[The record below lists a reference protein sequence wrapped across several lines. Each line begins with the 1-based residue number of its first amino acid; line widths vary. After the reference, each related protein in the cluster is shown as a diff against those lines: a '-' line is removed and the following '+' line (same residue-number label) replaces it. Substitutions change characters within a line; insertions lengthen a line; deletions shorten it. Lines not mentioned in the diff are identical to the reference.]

1 MTTMNTSGALRLG
14 ELTDADRAGWEPLAC
29 GYKAFYETEVSAA
42 GYDEAWARLRG
53 GGLMLGLGAWL
64 PADPADQPAGQPGQ
78 PGHLGQPDR
87 LVGIAHAVFH
97 GSIWADQVCYLQDLF
112 VDPAVRGQGVA
123 AALIEHLAGCARA
136 RGAARYFW
144 LTHETNARA
153 RGLYD
158 RVAKHHGFLRYDYPL
173 APLPG

>member
-1 MTTMNTSGALRLG
+1 
-14 ELTDADRAGWEPLAC
+14 
-29 GYKAFYETEVSAA
+29 
-42 GYDEAWARLRG
+42 
-53 GGLMLGLGAWL
+53 MLSDL
-64 PADPADQPAGQPGQ
+64 Q

-136 RGAARYFW
+136 CGAARYFW

>member
-1 MTTMNTSGALRLG
+1 MTASNERDALRLG
-14 ELTDADRAGWEPLAC
+14 ELTDADRAGWEPLAR

-53 GGLMLGLGAWL
+53 GGPMLGLGAWL
-64 PADPADQPAGQPGQ
+64 PGGPQG
-78 PGHLGQPDR
+78 GQPDR

-112 VDPAVRGQGVA
+112 VDPAARGQGVA

-136 RGAARYFW
+136 RGAARFFW

-153 RGLYD
+153 RDLYD
-158 RVAKHHGFLRYDYPL
+158 RVAKHHGFIRYDYPL

>member
-1 MTTMNTSGALRLG
+1 MTTMNTGGALRLG
-14 ELTDADRAGWEPLAC
+14 ELTEVDRAGWEPLAR

-64 PADPADQPAGQPGQ
+64 PANAADGQS
-78 PGHLGQPDR
+78 DR

-112 VDPAVRGQGVA
+112 VDRAVRGQGVA

-144 LTHETNARA
+144 LTHETNALA

-158 RVAKHHGFLRYDYPL
+158 RVAKHHGFIRYDYPL
-173 APLPG
+173 APLAG

>member
-1 MTTMNTSGALRLG
+1 MSTTMAAHSALRLG
-14 ELTDADRAGWEPLAC
+14 ALTDADRAGWEPLAR
-29 GYKAFYETEVSAA
+29 GYKAFYETEISAA

-64 PADPADQPAGQPGQ
+64 PVDLV

-112 VDPAVRGQGVA
+112 VDPSVRGQGVA

-144 LTHETNARA
+144 LTNETNARA

-158 RVAKHHGFLRYDYPL
+158 RVARHHGFIRYDYPL